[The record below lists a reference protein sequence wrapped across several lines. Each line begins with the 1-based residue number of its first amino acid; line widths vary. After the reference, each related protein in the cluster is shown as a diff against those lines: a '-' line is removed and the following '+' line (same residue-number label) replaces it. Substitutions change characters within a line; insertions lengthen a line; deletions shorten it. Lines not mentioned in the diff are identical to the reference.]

1 MSLYCHLGHK
11 NQPSSRFCHQC
22 GAKLDLPASSSGIY
36 PGRLLGDRY
45 AVVSQL
51 GQGGFG
57 RTYLAEDT
65 NRFRELCVLKEF
77 SPQEQN
83 QQILQKAEEM
93 FEREAGVLYKLQHPQ
108 IPRFRELFR
117 ANLDGKGYLFLVQ
130 DYIEGQNY
138 QELLEARQQQ
148 GMLFGEAEV
157 MLLLLQ
163 ILPVLEY
170 IHSLGVIHRDI
181 SPDNIILRSA
191 DSLPVL
197 IDFGGVKQVAA
208 TVASGFNQ
216 PTTTS
221 PATLLGKAGYAPH
234 EQIQWGTVYPHSD
247 LYALAATV
255 MALLTGMEP
264 QELIDD
270 RTLSWNWRQQ
280 VNLSPSLGNVLDQM
294 LSQQLSDRY
303 QSAREVLQ
311 ALTNGNP
318 IAGNSTTTTRSR
330 NRTQATLALAPAPR
344 HVLAASSSAIF
355 SAAAAHKWGN
365 GVLTRSRTWLR
376 LLPIV
381 GVVGLSLWF
390 TTNWLQHQAEISSE
404 PTASPLPSKPQFS
417 AAEQQRKNRLR
428 QQRQQ
433 LGISNRFYIA
443 LVNQA
448 FWQQYP
454 QERGRSLSVTA
465 EDAQL
470 RAEWDRTAAELLEQL
485 QPLNPETRR
494 QLGNYTA
501 KSRERWQ
508 PTLDKLNVSSR
519 ALEDLA
525 NAAFGQMFSQQQGK
539 NLINQPIGQVW
550 YALAAE
556 QLQAM
561 TAGTAYEK
569 IEIGDRQQMNG
580 TFDPGEGK
588 AYVAE
593 LDKDRRLQLKV
604 EADPQVQISI
614 YSPQGKILLEN
625 SGDRSW
631 SGKLPESGFYEF
643 VVVSTA
649 TNRQDYQLDLA
660 VEDSD

>member
-11 NQPSSRFCHQC
+11 NQLGSRFCHQC

-36 PGRLLGDRY
+36 PGRVLGDRY

-117 ANLDGKGYLFLVQ
+117 VNLDGKGYLFLVQ

-138 QELLEARQQQ
+138 QELLEARQQE

-163 ILPVLEY
+163 ILPILEY

-216 PTTTS
+216 PTAS
-221 PATLLGKAGYAPH
+221 PTLLGKAGYAPH
-234 EQIQWGTVYPHSD
+234 EQIQRGTVYPHSD

-270 RTLSWNWRQQ
+270 RTLTWNWRQQ
-280 VNLSPSLGNVLDQM
+280 VNLSPSLGNVLDKM

-311 ALTNGNP
+311 ALTNGNSP
-318 IAGNSTTTTRSR
+318 IAAGSTTAARSS
-330 NRTQATLALAPAPR
+330 NRTQATLAVAPTPR

-355 SAAAAHKWGN
+355 SAAASN
-365 GVLTRSRTWLR
+365 SGVLARSTTWLR

-381 GVVGLSLWF
+381 GVAGLSLWF
-390 TTNWLQHQAEISSE
+390 TSSWLQRQAEIVSE
-404 PTASPLPSKPQFS
+404 PTVSPLPPKPQFS
-417 AAEQQRKNRLR
+417 AVEQQRKNRLR

-448 FWQQYP
+448 FWEEYP

-485 QPLNPETRR
+485 QTFSPESRQ

-508 PTLDKLNVSSR
+508 STLDKLNLSSR

-525 NAAFGQMFSQQQGK
+525 NAAFGQMFPQQQGK

-556 QLQAM
+556 KLQAM
-561 TAGTAYEK
+561 TAGTAYER
-569 IEIGDRQQMNG
+569 IEIDSRDRKVSG
-580 TFDPGEGK
+580 TFNPGEGK
-588 AYVAE
+588 AYVVE
-593 LDKDRRLQLKV
+593 LDKDRRLQLEV
-604 EADPQVQISI
+604 EANPQVQISI
-614 YSPQGKILLEN
+614 YSPQGKILLKN
-625 SGDRSW
+625 SGDRFW
-631 SGKLPESGFYEF
+631 SGKLPEDGFYEF

-649 TNRQDYQLDLA
+649 TNRQYYQLDMA